1 MTSKVDICN
10 LALIEAKYDETIE
23 SLDEH
28 SVAGE
33 RCKRLYDV
41 CRKEILCSYPWSFAN
56 KIVKTPKVA
65 EDVDGFKY
73 AYSYPK
79 DCLRVLNVYTD
90 ERGFG
95 VKNFVD
101 RLPENTRVALYNGA
115 KVIACNYEEPFI
127 EYVYDEELEGNFSQL
142 FIRLLYLEMALR
154 LGKLA
159 GMDNDDL
166 KLIAAQVQQAADL
179 ARVQSTV
186 ESDNHLSLIEDSYYI
201 NVRG

>member
-23 SLDEH
+23 SFDEH

-41 CRKEILCSYPWSFAN
+41 CRKELLCSYPWSFAS
-56 KIVKTPKVA
+56 KRVKSPRVA
-65 EDVDGFKY
+65 EDVDGFRY
-73 AYSYPK
+73 AYSYPE
-79 DCLRVLNVYTD
+79 DCLRVTNVYMD
-90 ERGFG
+90 EHEFKI
-95 VKNFVD
+95 KNFID
-101 RLPENTRVALYNGA
+101 RLPDNTRVSLHNGK
-115 KVIACNYEEPFI
+115 KVIACDFEEPFI
-127 EYVYDEELEGNFSQL
+127 EYIYDEQLEGNFPQS

-159 GMDNDDL
+159 GMDNNDL
-166 KLIAAQVQQAADL
+166 KLIAAQIQQAADV
-179 ARVQSTV
+179 ARTQSNTEGDSHLVLV
-186 ESDNHLSLIEDSYYI
+186 EDDYYI

>member
-10 LALIEAKYDETIE
+10 LALVEAKYDETIE
-23 SLDEH
+23 SFDEH

-41 CRKEILCSYPWSFAN
+41 CRKELLCSYPWSFAS
-56 KIVKTPKVA
+56 KRVKTPRVA
-65 EDVDGFKY
+65 EDIEGFKY
-73 AYSYPK
+73 AYSYPE
-79 DCLRVLNVYTD
+79 DCLRVTNVYPD
-90 ERGFG
+90 ERGFK
-95 VKNFVD
+95 VKNFID
-101 RLPENTRVALYNGA
+101 RLPENTKVALHNGE
-115 KVIACNYEEPFI
+115 KVIVCDYQEPFI
-127 EYVYDEELEGNFSQL
+127 EYIYDEEVEGNFPQS

-166 KLIAAQVQQAADL
+166 KLIAAQIQQAAEV
-179 ARVQSTV
+179 ARTQSNT
-186 ESDNHLSLIEDSYYI
+186 EGDNHLVLVEDDYYI

>member
-41 CRKEILCSYPWSFAN
+41 CRKEVLCSYPWSFAN
-56 KIVKTPKVA
+56 KRVKTPKVA
-65 EDVDGFKY
+65 EDVEGFKY

-90 ERGFG
+90 ERGFE

-101 RLPENTRVALYNGA
+101 RLPENTRVALHNGA

-179 ARVQSTV
+179 ARVQSSV

>member
-23 SLDEH
+23 SFDEH

-41 CRKEILCSYPWSFAN
+41 CRKELLCSYPWSFAS
-56 KIVKTPKVA
+56 KRVKSPRVA
-65 EDVDGFKY
+65 EDVDGFRY
-73 AYSYPK
+73 AYSYPE
-79 DCLRVLNVYTD
+79 DCLRVTNVYMD
-90 ERGFG
+90 EHEFKI
-95 VKNFVD
+95 KNFID
-101 RLPENTRVALYNGA
+101 RLPDNTRVSLHNGK
-115 KVIACNYEEPFI
+115 KVIACDFEEPFI
-127 EYVYDEELEGNFSQL
+127 EYIYDEQLEGNFPQS

-159 GMDNDDL
+159 GMDNNDL
-166 KLIAAQVQQAADL
+166 KLIAAQIQQAAEV
-179 ARVQSTV
+179 ARTQSNTEGDSHLVLV
-186 ESDNHLSLIEDSYYI
+186 EDDYYI